1 MLFFKRSHRMNMI
14 DKDSVRVQAGASAP
28 FTCAT
33 GIPARGGT
41 NCTGDTIQGTPV
53 ISQLDVQDLE
63 PGKKHRFFFQGAQ
76 MGTGQYWYVPVVV
89 AKGAQ
94 GGKRILLTAG
104 VHGDELS
111 PVDAVQRI
119 MAGLDPAKISGTV
132 IAVYDLSR
140 PAKEYTQRQWPLA
153 QGGGSLIDFNRVWPG
168 NETGNNAPTRHAG
181 MLWNRLF
188 KNNIDVALDY
198 HTASTGGDFTMFI
211 FADLRKPEIRQI
223 AELFP
228 IEQIKNDPGQ
238 SGTLETAFIE
248 AGIPAITVE
257 VGGPRIFNA
266 RKIAMTVEGSMNVLK
281 HYEVIEGLMG
291 RTSKEAGTFFGDAFE
306 MIRSTAGGFLELL
319 VDLKDKV
326 MPGQKVAIQ
335 RNSFGDVVAEYTASV
350 VGEVATIARDALS
363 EPGARVLEI
372 LYDSTDPKC
381 NAGIRREPGDDY

>member
-1 MLFFKRSHRMNMI
+1 M
-14 DKDSVRVQAGASAP
+14 
-28 FTCAT
+28 
-33 GIPARGGT
+33 
-41 NCTGDTIQGTPV
+41 
-53 ISQLDVQDLE
+53 
-63 PGKKHRFFFQGAQ
+63 
-76 MGTGQYWYVPVVV
+76 